1 MADDGA
7 IHVRKELSE
16 ALAAEA
22 ARAGVSVDALAE
34 EAITRHLDARKTL
47 AHFAALRANAD
58 LGLLDRVLSRQGGE
72 APADDDRV
80 PARS

>member
-1 MADDGA
+1 MVDDAA
-7 IHVRKELSE
+7 IHVRKELGD

-22 ARAGVSVDALAE
+22 ERAGVSIDALAE

-58 LGLLDRVLSRQGGE
+58 LDLLDRVLSRQGG
-72 APADDDRV
+72 DV
-80 PARS
+80 PAEDDVVVRR